1 MNMMRESRLSLYS
14 LLLFIFAYVVSLTLY
29 NLAWTNESTRHHHE
43 KLGSIR
49 KRSRSASPIRETAV
63 TKPQQDHAD
72 SVWQQEDKDLAGLML
87 ENDRHLLKAML
98 NVNERK
104 EDADETMTTSYD
116 YNNNEAQMNSWDP
129 QDLLDF
135 AVVDLD
141 ETVAD
146 IVTAWLSEHP
156 RIEMVASQRDHS
168 ETAAD
173 PFALINEI
181 QNSDPQGTGKKVIRG
196 YRVDLDKDD
205 EFEALR
211 TFWPKTKL
219 IVVLRHPVRW
229 FEDYFNR
236 YIETSST
243 PMLHPNRLI
252 GSCHR
257 LGQTVCTEKADVAF
271 PLLKLGKTMN
281 NPTLMTREIV
291 KENRLRQNLLG
302 ATIPVH
308 PNPVFLVTWEQLT
321 ESNVDKQKKL
331 VDDLEYFLGV
341 RSGLSFLRLPLDRRL
356 FQHFPHHDPH
366 TKSID
371 ICESSF
377 RPLRKALMDIGR
389 RSSQWIQNDFL
400 PTTTVTCSQ
409 VDWFT
414 NNLKTWM
421 VDPCEELVQNAE

>member
-1 MNMMRESRLSLYS
+1 MAPEPELAQARTNNDNKKQSR
-14 LLLFIFAYVVSLTLY
+14 
-29 NLAWTNESTRHHHE
+29 
-43 KLGSIR
+43 
-49 KRSRSASPIRETAV
+49 
-63 TKPQQDHAD
+63 D
-72 SVWQQEDKDLAGLML
+72 DLANMF
-87 ENDRHLLKAML
+87 ENDRSLMKVMLK
-98 NVNERK
+98 VQGFNESEEEEK
-104 EDADETMTTSYD
+104 ETYD
-116 YNNNEAQMNSWDP
+116 YNGETPRNVWDP

-156 RIEMVASQRDHS
+156 RIQMLASKVDDHS
-168 ETAAD
+168 QTAGD
-173 PFALINEI
+173 PFALFNEF
-181 QNSDPQGTGKKVIRG
+181 QDNSQQGKVVIRG
-196 YRVDLDKDD
+196 YRVDLDHDD
-205 EFEALR
+205 EFDALR

-257 LGQTVCTEKADVAF
+257 IGQTVCTEKADVAF
-271 PLLKLGKTMN
+271 PLLKLGKTMR
-281 NPTLMTREIV
+281 NPTLRTREIV
-291 KENRLRQNLLG
+291 HENRLRQNLSG

-308 PNPVFLVTWEQLT
+308 PNPVFLITWEQLT
-321 ESNVDKQKKL
+321 ESNADKQKKL
-331 VDDLEYFLGV
+331 VEDLEYFLGV
-341 RSGLSFLRLPLDRRL
+341 RSDLSFLRLPLNARL
-356 FQHFPHHDPH
+356 FQNFAHKDPH
-366 TKSID
+366 MKNID

-389 RSSQWIQNDFL
+389 RSSQWIQDDFL
-400 PTTTVTCSQ
+400 STSTVACSQ

-414 NNLKTWM
+414 SSLNTWM
-421 VDPCEELVQNAE
+421 NDPCEDVEQSLRGSL